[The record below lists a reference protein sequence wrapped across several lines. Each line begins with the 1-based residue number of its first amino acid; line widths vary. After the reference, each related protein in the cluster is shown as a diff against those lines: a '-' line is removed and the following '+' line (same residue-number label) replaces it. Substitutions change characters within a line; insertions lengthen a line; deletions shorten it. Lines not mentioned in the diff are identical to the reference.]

1 MRVYRIVLS
10 RGWGQTGSLII
21 CEGISELNEA
31 DRLFIS
37 FPHYMWGYIIS
48 PLVLCIL
55 IYVPSLYVRV
65 YRHIESRHPGRVS
78 SLIICE
84 GISPVRTSRASH
96 NGFPHYMWGYIANFQ
111 PDGKTGSV
119 PSLYVRVYRLSYR
132 RCRPHLTFPHYM
144 WGYIEQYIHRVENQD
159 VPSLYVRVY
168 RSDLLRLWFQNRSLI
183 ICEGISVLCISHNSE
198 AAFPHYMWGY
208 ICYTS
213 IW

>member
-1 MRVYRIVLS
+1 MRVYRPDVAFAVL
-10 RGWGQTGSLII
+10 RFCSLII
-21 CEGISELNEA
+21 CEGISPHFGLVVG
-31 DRLFIS
+31 RFS
-37 FPHYMWGYIIS
+37 FPHYMWGYIDEIKEREKQDR
-48 PLVLCIL
+48 
-55 IYVPSLYVRV
+55 VPSLYVRV
-65 YRHIESRHPGRVS
+65 YRYSFTAVGLQVS

-84 GISPVRTSRASH
+84 GISMIREMMEYIRV
-96 NGFPHYMWGYIANFQ
+96 FPHYMWGYIF
-111 PDGKTGSV
+111 V
-119 PSLYVRVYRLSYR
+119 PTNGTRIQ
-132 RCRPHLTFPHYM
+132 H
-144 WGYIEQYIHRVENQD
+144 